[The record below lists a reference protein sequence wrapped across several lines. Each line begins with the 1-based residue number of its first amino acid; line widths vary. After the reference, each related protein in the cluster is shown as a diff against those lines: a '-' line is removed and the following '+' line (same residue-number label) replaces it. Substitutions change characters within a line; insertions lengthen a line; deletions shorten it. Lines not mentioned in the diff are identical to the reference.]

1 MTDMDAQ
8 LAQIKTRFRQRC
20 REDLA
25 AMEADD
31 MPTAELQRVAHRI
44 AGMAGTLGMNA
55 LGEAARALDG
65 GIGAGEPS
73 REGKRAL
80 IEALRVELAE

>member
-1 MTDMDAQ
+1 MTDIDAR
-8 LAQIKTRFRQRC
+8 LAQIRSRFRQRC

-25 AMEADD
+25 AIEAGD
-31 MPTAELQRVAHRI
+31 MPAAELQRVAHRM

-55 LGEAARALDG
+55 LGEAARALDA

-73 REGKRAL
+73 LERKRAL